1 MAGGVEAGE
10 TTRASRAILYVLG
23 AAGMFALAAVCV
35 KAMDGAIPVA
45 QLILFRNVFAL
56 PALLPVL
63 AANGGLAAL
72 RTRHPWGHVQRCVF
86 GLFGMLGAFYGYAV
100 MPLATVTALG
110 FTMPLFLTALSAPL
124 LGQRVG
130 WRRWTAVVVGFCG
143 VLVMLQPW
151 SASGGS
157 YPPVAVG
164 LVLLGGLGW
173 ALAMISIRR
182 LGEVGEN
189 SVTIVLWFAIGAGLV
204 AGLVAIPGWVW
215 PDGRQ
220 WLLLVG
226 LGVISAVAQLLMTA
240 AYRRSDTTLLA
251 PFEYSGILW
260 TTLLGA
266 LLWAEWPDGWDVLG
280 ILVLVG
286 SGLFIWWREMVLGRA
301 R

>member
-1 MAGGVEAGE
+1 MAGGGD
-10 TTRASRAILYVLG
+10 RARSSRAILCVLG
-23 AAGMFALAAVCV
+23 AAGTFALAAACV

-45 QLILFRNVFAL
+45 QVILFRNVFAL

-63 AANGGLAAL
+63 AANGGLSAL
-72 RTRHPWGHVQRCVF
+72 RTKHPWGHVQRCLF

-110 FTMPLFLTALSAPL
+110 FTMPFFLTALSVPL

-130 WRRWTAVVVGFCG
+130 WRRWSAVVVGFCG

-151 SASGGS
+151 SSSGS
-157 YPPVAVG
+157 YPPVAVS
-164 LVLLGGLGW
+164 LVLLGALGW

-182 LGEVGEN
+182 LGEAGEN
-189 SVTIVLWFAIGAGLV
+189 SVAIVLWFAIGAGGV
-204 AGLVAIPGWVW
+204 AGLAAIPGWIW

-220 WLLLVG
+220 WLLLFG
-226 LGVISAVAQLLMTA
+226 LGAVSAVAQLLMTA

-266 LLWAEWPDGWDVLG
+266 LLWAEWPDGWDLAG
-280 ILVLVG
+280 MAILVG